1 MLTLGWRSADTIA
14 AMETT
19 PGTPHLLTDVRFS
32 VSRKGYDPD
41 EVDNFLERVSAA
53 VAQLQDKL
61 RQATASAEAAETRA
75 ADAVRNE
82 SRLQAR
88 IAELESGVAGA
99 PAPAVVAPIRAV
111 DPAIEVEQAS
121 SVLVM
126 AQRTADATVNEARTN
141 AAQMLSESE
150 VEASRILS
158 AAKTQS
164 DEALR
169 DLDKTR
175 RELAAD
181 NAALDAFLSEQRAV
195 IANGLS
201 RIQAVLD
208 DPAALRV
215 GTPPVEL
222 TTPAEIPAPA
232 PAAFSAP
239 EPAPAPEH
247 EPEVFQPILAEDT
260 GWNPEPAPTSL
271 FVDEEVDG
279 GPATA
284 AVPVFDDE
292 FLAEDDDDADAAM
305 RRFFDADFDD
315 DRR

>member
-1 MLTLGWRSADTIA
+1 LTLGWRSADTIA
-14 AMETT
+14 GMETT

-61 RQATASAEAAETRA
+61 RQATATAEAAEARA

-88 IAELESGVAGA
+88 VAELESGVAGT
-99 PAPAVVAPIRAV
+99 PAPVVSAPIRSV
-111 DPAIEVEQAS
+111 DPAIEAEQAS

-126 AQRTADATVNEARTN
+126 AQRTADATINEARTK
-141 AAQMLSESE
+141 AAEMLSESE

-158 AAKTQS
+158 AAKTQA
-164 DEALR
+164 DEAIR

-195 IANGLS
+195 ISTGLS

-208 DPAALRV
+208 DPAALRI
-215 GTPPVEL
+215 GTPPVDVSA
-222 TTPAEIPAPA
+222 PVAPIPAAA
-232 PAAFSAP
+232 PVAAP
-239 EPAPAPEH
+239 DPTP
-247 EPEVFQPILAEDT
+247 EPEVFQPVLAEDSDWT
-260 GWNPEPAPTSL
+260 PQPEPAAL
-271 FVDEEVDG
+271 FGDDEADS

-284 AVPVFDDE
+284 AVPVFEDD

>member
-1 MLTLGWRSADTIA
+1 
-14 AMETT
+14 METT

-88 IAELESGVAGA
+88 IAELESGVAA
-99 PAPAVVAPIRAV
+99 APAVVAPIRSV
-111 DPAIEVEQAS
+111 DPTIEVEQAS

-158 AAKTQS
+158 AAKTQA

-181 NAALDAFLSEQRAV
+181 NAALEAFLSEQRAV

-222 TTPAEIPAPA
+222 TTPAVDPAPA

-239 EPAPAPEH
+239 EPASAPEP

>member
-1 MLTLGWRSADTIA
+1 MTPEPCSADTIA

-61 RQATASAEAAETRA
+61 RQATSTAEAAEARA

-88 IAELESGVAGA
+88 ISELETGVAAA
-99 PAPAVVAPIRAV
+99 PTPAVVAPIRSV
-111 DPAIEVEQAS
+111 DPSIDAEQAS

-126 AQRTADATVNEARTN
+126 AQRTADATINEARTN
-141 AAQMLSESE
+141 AAQMLTESE

-158 AAKTQS
+158 AAKTQT
-164 DEALR
+164 DDALR

-181 NAALDAFLSEQRAV
+181 NAALEAFLSEQRAV

-201 RIQAVLD
+201 RIQAVID
-208 DPAALRV
+208 DPTALRI
-215 GTPPVEL
+215 GTPPVEFAS
-222 TTPAEIPAPA
+222 PSVIQEPAPA
-232 PAAFSAP
+232 PAAP
-239 EPAPAPEH
+239 VRVP
-247 EPEVFQPILAEDT
+247 EPEVFQPVLADDSSWT
-260 GWNPEPAPTSL
+260 PESSSAGL
-271 FVDEEVDG
+271 FADDEADS

-284 AVPVFDDE
+284 AVPALDDE

>member
-1 MLTLGWRSADTIA
+1 MTPEPCSADTIA

-61 RQATASAEAAETRA
+61 RQATSTAEAAEARA

-88 IAELESGVAGA
+88 ISELETGVAAA
-99 PAPAVVAPIRAV
+99 PTPAVVAPIRSV
-111 DPAIEVEQAS
+111 DPSIDAEQAS

-126 AQRTADATVNEARTN
+126 AQRTADATINEARTN
-141 AAQMLSESE
+141 AAQMLTESE

-158 AAKTQS
+158 AAKTQT

-181 NAALDAFLSEQRAV
+181 NAALEAFLSEQRAV

-201 RIQAVLD
+201 RIQAVID
-208 DPAALRV
+208 DPTALRI
-215 GTPPVEL
+215 GTPPVEFAS
-222 TTPAEIPAPA
+222 PSVIQEPAPA
-232 PAAFSAP
+232 PAAP
-239 EPAPAPEH
+239 VRVP
-247 EPEVFQPILAEDT
+247 EPEVFQPVLADDSSLT
-260 GWNPEPAPTSL
+260 PESSSAGL
-271 FVDEEVDG
+271 FADDEADS

-284 AVPVFDDE
+284 AVPALDDE

>member
-1 MLTLGWRSADTIA
+1 MRLGRRSADTIA
-14 AMETT
+14 AMENT

-61 RQATASAEAAETRA
+61 RQATATAEAAEARA

-82 SRLQAR
+82 SRMQAR
-88 IAELESGVAGA
+88 IAELELGTVAA
-99 PAPAVVAPIRAV
+99 APAVVAPIRSV
-111 DPAIEVEQAS
+111 DPTHEAEQAS

-126 AQRTADATVNEARTN
+126 AQRTADATLNEARTN

-158 AAKTQS
+158 AAKAQA
-164 DEALR
+164 DEAIR
-169 DLDKTR
+169 DLDRTR

-181 NAALDAFLSEQRAV
+181 NAALEAFLAEQRAV
-195 IANGLS
+195 LSNGLS

-215 GTPPVEL
+215 GTPPVDL
-222 TTPAEIPAPA
+222 DPPAIIPSAAAAAAAAVVAAAPA
-232 PAAFSAP
+232 VS
-239 EPAPAPEH
+239 
-247 EPEVFQPILAEDT
+247 EPEVFQPVLAEDS
-260 GWNPEPAPTSL
+260 GWNPEPSSSTL
-271 FVDEEVDG
+271 FADG
-279 GPATA
+279 GSGGGPSTA
-284 AVPVFDDE
+284 AVPVIDDE
-292 FLAEDDDDADAAM
+292 FLADDDDDADAAM

>member
-1 MLTLGWRSADTIA
+1 
-14 AMETT
+14 MENT

-61 RQATASAEAAETRA
+61 RQATATAEAAEARA

-82 SRLQAR
+82 SRMQAR
-88 IAELESGVAGA
+88 IAELELGTVAA
-99 PAPAVVAPIRAV
+99 APAVVAPIRSV
-111 DPAIEVEQAS
+111 DPTLEAEQAS

-126 AQRTADATVNEARTN
+126 AQRTADATLNEARTN

-158 AAKTQS
+158 AAKAQA
-164 DEALR
+164 DEAIR
-169 DLDKTR
+169 DLDRTR

-181 NAALDAFLSEQRAV
+181 NAALEAFLAEQRAV
-195 IANGLS
+195 LSNGLS

-215 GTPPVEL
+215 GTPPVDL
-222 TTPAEIPAPA
+222 DPPVGA
-232 PAAFSAP
+232 PAAVVAA
-239 EPAPAPEH
+239 APAVS
-247 EPEVFQPILAEDT
+247 EPEVFQPVLAEDS
-260 GWNPEPAPTSL
+260 GWNPEPSSSTL
-271 FVDEEVDG
+271 FADGDG
-279 GPATA
+279 GGGPSTA

-292 FLAEDDDDADAAM
+292 FLSDDDDDADAAM

>member
-1 MLTLGWRSADTIA
+1 MPLGRRSAGTIA

-61 RQATASAEAAETRA
+61 RQATATAEAAEARA
-75 ADAVRNE
+75 ADAVRTE

-88 IAELESGVAGA
+88 IAELESGAAA
-99 PAPAVVAPIRAV
+99 PASAVVAPLRSV
-111 DPAIEVEQAS
+111 DPTLEAEQAS

-150 VEASRILS
+150 VEASRILA
-158 AAKTQS
+158 AAKAQA
-164 DEALR
+164 DEAIR
-169 DLDKTR
+169 DLERTR

-181 NAALDAFLSEQRAV
+181 NAALDAFLAEQRAV
-195 IANGLS
+195 ISNGLS

-208 DPAALRV
+208 DPAALRI
-215 GTPPVEL
+215 GAPPVDL
-222 TTPAEIPAPA
+222 DPPVAASAAPA
-232 PAAFSAP
+232 PVVADVRVSSP
-239 EPAPAPEH
+239 DP
-247 EPEVFQPILAEDT
+247 EPEVFQPVLAEDS
-260 GWNPEPAPTSL
+260 GWNPDPSPTGL
-271 FVDEEVDG
+271 FSDDGDG
-279 GPATA
+279 GGLSTA
-284 AVPVFDDE
+284 AVPTIDDE
-292 FLAEDDDDADAAM
+292 FLSDDDDDADAAM

>member
-1 MLTLGWRSADTIA
+1 MTPEPCSADTIA

-61 RQATASAEAAETRA
+61 RQATSTAEAAEARA

-88 IAELESGVAGA
+88 ISELETSVAA
-99 PAPAVVAPIRAV
+99 SPAPAVVAPIRSV
-111 DPAIEVEQAS
+111 DPSIEADQAS

-126 AQRTADATVNEARTN
+126 AQRTADATINEARTN
-141 AAQMLSESE
+141 AAKMLTESE
-150 VEASRILS
+150 IEASRILS
-158 AAKTQS
+158 AAKTQT
-164 DEALR
+164 DDALR
-169 DLDKTR
+169 DLDSTR

-181 NAALDAFLSEQRAV
+181 NAALEAFLSEQRAV

-201 RIQAVLD
+201 RIQAVID
-208 DPAALRV
+208 DPTALRV
-215 GTPPVEL
+215 GTPPVEFAS
-222 TTPAEIPAPA
+222 PSVIQDPAPA
-232 PAAFSAP
+232 PMAP
-239 EPAPAPEH
+239 VRVS
-247 EPEVFQPILAEDT
+247 EPEVFQPVLADDSSWT
-260 GWNPEPAPTSL
+260 PESSSAGL
-271 FVDEEVDG
+271 FADDEADS

-284 AVPVFDDE
+284 AVPALDDE

>member
-1 MLTLGWRSADTIA
+1 MTPELRSADTIA

-61 RQATASAEAAETRA
+61 RQATSTAEAAEARA

-88 IAELESGVAGA
+88 ISELETGVAVA
-99 PAPAVVAPIRAV
+99 PAPAVVAPIRSV
-111 DPAIEVEQAS
+111 DPSIDAEQAS

-126 AQRTADATVNEARTN
+126 AQRTADATINEARTN
-141 AAQMLSESE
+141 AAQMLTESE

-158 AAKTQS
+158 AAKTQT

-181 NAALDAFLSEQRAV
+181 NAALEAFLSEQRAV

-201 RIQAVLD
+201 RIQAVID
-208 DPAALRV
+208 DPTALRI
-215 GTPPVEL
+215 GTPPVEFAS
-222 TTPAEIPAPA
+222 PSVIQEPAPA
-232 PAAFSAP
+232 PA
-239 EPAPAPEH
+239 PAPVAPVRVS
-247 EPEVFQPILAEDT
+247 EPEVFQPILADESSWT
-260 GWNPEPAPTSL
+260 PESSSAGL
-271 FVDEEVDG
+271 FADDEADS

-284 AVPVFDDE
+284 AVPAFDDE

>member
-1 MLTLGWRSADTIA
+1 MRSADTIA
-14 AMETT
+14 AMEQT
-19 PGTPHLLTDVRFS
+19 PGTPHLLTDVQFS

-61 RQATASAEAAETRA
+61 RQATATAEAAEARA

-88 IAELESGVAGA
+88 IAELESGGAVAPVA
-99 PAPAVVAPIRAV
+99 VAPIRSV
-111 DPAIEVEQAS
+111 DPSLEAEQAS

-126 AQRTADATVNEARTN
+126 AQRTADATINEARTN

-158 AAKTQS
+158 AARTQA
-164 DEALR
+164 DEAIR
-169 DLDKTR
+169 DLDRTR

-181 NAALDAFLSEQRAV
+181 NAALDAFLAEQRAV

-215 GTPPVEL
+215 GTPPVDL
-222 TTPAEIPAPA
+222 TVAPTT
-232 PAAFSAP
+232 P
-239 EPAPAPEH
+239 EPAPVVAPAP
-247 EPEVFQPILAEDT
+247 EPEVFQPVLAEDSD
-260 GWNPEPAPTSL
+260 WVPESTPSTV
-271 FVDEEVDG
+271 FVAEQVDA

-284 AVPVFDDE
+284 AVPLFDDE
-292 FLAEDDDDADAAM
+292 FLADDDEDADAAM

>member
-1 MLTLGWRSADTIA
+1 MTPEPRSADTIA

-61 RQATASAEAAETRA
+61 RQATSTAEAAEARA

-88 IAELESGVAGA
+88 ISELETGVAAA
-99 PAPAVVAPIRAV
+99 PTPAVVAPIRSV
-111 DPAIEVEQAS
+111 DPSIDAEQAS

-126 AQRTADATVNEARTN
+126 AQRTADATINEARTN
-141 AAQMLSESE
+141 AAQMLTESE

-158 AAKTQS
+158 AAKTQT

-181 NAALDAFLSEQRAV
+181 NAALEAFLSEQRAV

-201 RIQAVLD
+201 RIQAVID
-208 DPAALRV
+208 DPTALRV
-215 GTPPVEL
+215 GTPPVEFASPSVIQEP
-222 TTPAEIPAPA
+222 TPAPA
-232 PAAFSAP
+232 PVAP
-239 EPAPAPEH
+239 VRVP
-247 EPEVFQPILAEDT
+247 EPEVFQPILADESSWT
-260 GWNPEPAPTSL
+260 PESSSAGLSAD
-271 FVDEEVDG
+271 DEAES

-284 AVPVFDDE
+284 AVPALDDE

>member
-1 MLTLGWRSADTIA
+1 MTPEPRSADTIA

-61 RQATASAEAAETRA
+61 RQATSTAEAAEARA

-88 IAELESGVAGA
+88 ISELETGVAVS
-99 PAPAVVAPIRAV
+99 PAAAVVAPIRSV
-111 DPAIEVEQAS
+111 DPSIEADQAS

-126 AQRTADATVNEARTN
+126 AQRTADATINEARTN
-141 AAQMLSESE
+141 AAQMLTESE

-158 AAKTQS
+158 AAKTQT

-181 NAALDAFLSEQRAV
+181 NAALEAFLSEQRAV

-201 RIQAVLD
+201 RIQAVID
-208 DPAALRV
+208 DPTALRV
-215 GTPPVEL
+215 GTPPVEFASPSVIQEP
-222 TTPAEIPAPA
+222 TPAPA
-232 PAAFSAP
+232 PVAP
-239 EPAPAPEH
+239 VRVP
-247 EPEVFQPILAEDT
+247 EPEVFQPILADESSWT
-260 GWNPEPAPTSL
+260 PESSSAGLSAD
-271 FVDEEVDG
+271 DEAES

-284 AVPVFDDE
+284 AVPALDDE

>member
-1 MLTLGWRSADTIA
+1 MTPEPRSADTIA

-61 RQATASAEAAETRA
+61 RQATSTAEAAEARA

-88 IAELESGVAGA
+88 ISELETGVAVS
-99 PAPAVVAPIRAV
+99 PAAAVVAPIRSV
-111 DPAIEVEQAS
+111 DPLIDAEQAS

-126 AQRTADATVNEARTN
+126 AQRTADATINEARTN
-141 AAQMLSESE
+141 AAQMLTESE

-158 AAKTQS
+158 AAKTQT

-181 NAALDAFLSEQRAV
+181 NAALEAFLSEQRAV

-201 RIQAVLD
+201 RIQAVID
-208 DPAALRV
+208 DPTALRV
-215 GTPPVEL
+215 GTPPVEFAS
-222 TTPAEIPAPA
+222 PSMIQEPAPA
-232 PAAFSAP
+232 PAPVAP
-239 EPAPAPEH
+239 VRVS
-247 EPEVFQPILAEDT
+247 EPEVFQPILADESSWT
-260 GWNPEPAPTSL
+260 PESSSAGLSAD
-271 FVDEEVDG
+271 DEAES

-284 AVPVFDDE
+284 AVPALDDE

>member
-1 MLTLGWRSADTIA
+1 
-14 AMETT
+14 METT

-61 RQATASAEAAETRA
+61 RQATSTAEAAEARA

-88 IAELESGVAGA
+88 ISELETGVAA
-99 PAPAVVAPIRAV
+99 SPAAAVVAPIRSV
-111 DPAIEVEQAS
+111 DPLIDAEQAS

-126 AQRTADATVNEARTN
+126 AQRTADATINEARTN
-141 AAQMLSESE
+141 AAQMLTESE

-158 AAKTQS
+158 AAKTQT

-181 NAALDAFLSEQRAV
+181 NAALEAFLSEQRAV

-201 RIQAVLD
+201 RIQAVID
-208 DPAALRV
+208 DPTALRV
-215 GTPPVEL
+215 GTPPVEFASPSVIQEP
-222 TTPAEIPAPA
+222 TPAPA
-232 PAAFSAP
+232 PVAP
-239 EPAPAPEH
+239 VRVP
-247 EPEVFQPILAEDT
+247 EPEVFQPILADESSWT
-260 GWNPEPAPTSL
+260 PESSSAGL
-271 FVDEEVDG
+271 FADDEADS

-284 AVPVFDDE
+284 AVPALDDE

>member
-1 MLTLGWRSADTIA
+1 
-14 AMETT
+14 
-19 PGTPHLLTDVRFS
+19 
-32 VSRKGYDPD
+32 
-41 EVDNFLERVSAA
+41 
-53 VAQLQDKL
+53 
-61 RQATASAEAAETRA
+61 
-75 ADAVRNE
+75 
-82 SRLQAR
+82 
-88 IAELESGVAGA
+88 
-99 PAPAVVAPIRAV
+99 
-111 DPAIEVEQAS
+111 
-121 SVLVM
+121 M
-126 AQRTADATVNEARTN
+126 AQRTADATINEARTN

-150 VEASRILS
+150 LEASRILA
-158 AAKTQS
+158 AAKTQA
-164 DEALR
+164 DEAIR

-195 IANGLS
+195 IANGVA

-215 GTPPVEL
+215 GTAPVEL
-222 TTPAEIPAPA
+222 TAPAPAPAPA
-232 PAAFSAP
+232 PAAFAAP
-239 EPAPAPEH
+239 EPAAAPEP

-271 FVDEEVDG
+271 FVDEEADG
-279 GPATA
+279 GPATS

>member
-1 MLTLGWRSADTIA
+1 
-14 AMETT
+14 METT

-61 RQATASAEAAETRA
+61 RQATSTAEAAEARA
-75 ADAVRNE
+75 ADAVRSE

-88 IAELESGVAGA
+88 ISELESGVAVSA
-99 PAPAVVAPIRAV
+99 APAVVAPIRSV
-111 DPAIEVEQAS
+111 DPSIDAEQAS

-126 AQRTADATVNEARTN
+126 AQRTADATINEARTN
-141 AAQMLSESE
+141 AAQMLTESE

-158 AAKTQS
+158 AAKAQA

-169 DLDKTR
+169 DLDNAR

-181 NAALDAFLSEQRAV
+181 NAALEAFLAEQRAV

-201 RIQAVLD
+201 RIQAVID

-215 GTPPVEL
+215 GTPPVEFAS
-222 TTPAEIPAPA
+222 PAAIEPAPAPAPA
-232 PAAFSAP
+232 PAAP
-239 EPAPAPEH
+239 VRVQ
-247 EPEVFQPILAEDT
+247 EPEVFQPVLADDSSWSPETSTT
-260 GWNPEPAPTSL
+260 GL
-271 FVDEEVDG
+271 FADNDSDS

-284 AVPVFDDE
+284 AVPALDDE

>member
-1 MLTLGWRSADTIA
+1 MSLTLGWRSADTIA
-14 AMETT
+14 GMETT

-61 RQATASAEAAETRA
+61 RQATATAEAAEARA

-88 IAELESGVAGA
+88 VAELESGVAAA
-99 PAPAVVAPIRAV
+99 PAPVVAAPIRSV
-111 DPAIEVEQAS
+111 DPTLEAEQAS

-126 AQRTADATVNEARTN
+126 AQRTAEATINEARTN

-158 AAKTQS
+158 SAKAQA
-164 DEALR
+164 DEAIR

-181 NAALDAFLSEQRAV
+181 NAALEAFLSEQRAV

-208 DPAALRV
+208 DPAALRI
-215 GTPPVEL
+215 GTPPIDVA
-222 TTPAEIPAPA
+222 TPVAPSPAPA
-232 PAAFSAP
+232 PAFTPAP
-239 EPAPAPEH
+239 EP
-247 EPEVFQPILAEDT
+247 EPEVFQPVLAEDSDWT
-260 GWNPEPAPTSL
+260 PEAEPAAL
-271 FVDEEVDG
+271 FADDEADA

>member
-1 MLTLGWRSADTIA
+1 MTLGSRSADTIP

-61 RQATASAEAAETRA
+61 RQATATAEAAEARA

-88 IAELESGVAGA
+88 LAELESGAVAA
-99 PAPAVVAPIRAV
+99 PAAAVVAPLRTV
-111 DPAIEVEQAS
+111 DPALEAEQAS

-126 AQRTADATVNEARTN
+126 AQRTADATLNEARTN

-150 VEASRILS
+150 VEASRILA
-158 AAKTQS
+158 AAKAQA
-164 DEALR
+164 DEAIR
-169 DLDKTR
+169 DLDRTR

-181 NAALDAFLSEQRAV
+181 NAALEAFLAEQRAV
-195 IANGLS
+195 ISNGLS
-201 RIQAVLD
+201 RIQAVID
-208 DPAALRV
+208 DPAALRI
-215 GTPPVEL
+215 GTPPVDL
-222 TTPAEIPAPA
+222 STPVVA
-232 PAAFSAP
+232 PAAVAAVVAEVPVVASTP
-239 EPAPAPEH
+239 EPD
-247 EPEVFQPILAEDT
+247 VFQPVLAEDS
-260 GWNPEPAPTSL
+260 GWNPDPSSSGL
-271 FVDEEVDG
+271 FGADADV
-279 GPATA
+279 GPSTA
-284 AVPVFDDE
+284 AVPTFDDE
-292 FLAEDDDDADAAM
+292 FLSDDDDDADAAM

>member
-1 MLTLGWRSADTIA
+1 MTPGCRPADTIA

-61 RQATASAEAAETRA
+61 RQATASAESAETRA

-88 IAELESGVAGA
+88 IAELESGSGAA
-99 PAPAVVAPIRAV
+99 PAAVVAPIRSV
-111 DPAIEVEQAS
+111 DPTIDAEQAS

-126 AQRTADATVNEARTN
+126 AQRTADATINEARTN

-158 AAKTQS
+158 AAKAQA

-195 IANGLS
+195 IANGVS

-215 GTPPVEL
+215 GTAPVEL
-222 TTPAEIPAPA
+222 TTPVVAPAPA
-232 PAAFSAP
+232 PTALAAP
-239 EPAPAPEH
+239 EPVAAPEPG
-247 EPEVFQPILAEDT
+247 PEVFQPILAEDT
-260 GWNPEPAPTSL
+260 GWSPEPAPTSL
-271 FVDEEVDG
+271 FVDEEDEG
-279 GPATA
+279 GPATS

>member
-1 MLTLGWRSADTIA
+1 MTPEPRSADTIA

-61 RQATASAEAAETRA
+61 RQATSTAEAAEARA

-88 IAELESGVAGA
+88 ISELETGVAA
-99 PAPAVVAPIRAV
+99 SPAAAVVAPIRSV
-111 DPAIEVEQAS
+111 DPLIDAEQAS

-126 AQRTADATVNEARTN
+126 AQRTADATINEARTN
-141 AAQMLSESE
+141 AAQMLTESE

-158 AAKTQS
+158 AAKTQT

-181 NAALDAFLSEQRAV
+181 NAALEAFLSEQRAV

-201 RIQAVLD
+201 RIQAVID
-208 DPAALRV
+208 DPTALRV
-215 GTPPVEL
+215 GTPPVEFAS
-222 TTPAEIPAPA
+222 PSMIQEPAPA
-232 PAAFSAP
+232 PA
-239 EPAPAPEH
+239 PAPVAPVRVS
-247 EPEVFQPILAEDT
+247 EPEVFQPILADESSWT
-260 GWNPEPAPTSL
+260 PESSSAGLSAD
-271 FVDEEVDG
+271 DEAES

-284 AVPVFDDE
+284 AVPALDDE

>member
-1 MLTLGWRSADTIA
+1 
-14 AMETT
+14 MENT

-61 RQATASAEAAETRA
+61 RQATATAEAAEARA

-82 SRLQAR
+82 SRMQAR
-88 IAELESGVAGA
+88 IAELELGTVAA
-99 PAPAVVAPIRAV
+99 APAVVAPIRSV
-111 DPAIEVEQAS
+111 DPTLEAEQAS

-126 AQRTADATVNEARTN
+126 AQRTADATLNEARTN

-158 AAKTQS
+158 AAKAQA
-164 DEALR
+164 DEAIR
-169 DLDKTR
+169 DLDRTR

-181 NAALDAFLSEQRAV
+181 NAALEAFLAEQRAV
-195 IANGLS
+195 LSNGLS

-215 GTPPVEL
+215 GTPPVDL
-222 TTPAEIPAPA
+222 DPPAIIPSVGA
-232 PAAFSAP
+232 PAAVVAA
-239 EPAPAPEH
+239 APAVS
-247 EPEVFQPILAEDT
+247 EPEVFQPVLAEDS
-260 GWNPEPAPTSL
+260 GWNPEPSSSTL
-271 FVDEEVDG
+271 FADGDG
-279 GPATA
+279 GGGPSTA

-292 FLAEDDDDADAAM
+292 FLTDDDDDADAAM